1 MHCKKIT
8 ATISILSTRNV
19 PGIFGTVQTVFA
31 VVEQQPLVSLLG
43 SVPAHPADDVIVQDV
58 EAGGEDGG
66 PDEEVDGA
74 GPKVRLAGPEAPEA
88 DGGQRHEA
96 EVEGVVKTPVL
107 KSTNQLKYFS
117 PLSWY

>member
-1 MHCKKIT
+1 MKEVREEDRKSRGWTETQKQTHIYRGQNT
-8 ATISILSTRNV
+8 ATFSILSTRNV

-74 GPKVRLAGPEAPEA
+74 GPQVRLAGPEAPEA
-88 DGGQRHEA
+88 DGGQ
-96 EVEGVVKTPVL
+96 
-107 KSTNQLKYFS
+107 
-117 PLSWY
+117 

>member
-1 MHCKKIT
+1 M
-8 ATISILSTRNV
+8 
-19 PGIFGTVQTVFA
+19 
-31 VVEQQPLVSLLG
+31 SLLG

-74 GPKVRLAGPEAPEA
+74 GPQVRLAGPEAPEA

-107 KSTNQLKYFS
+107 KSTNQLKYFF
-117 PLSWY
+117 PQALVLAWTGDQ

>member
-1 MHCKKIT
+1 M
-8 ATISILSTRNV
+8 
-19 PGIFGTVQTVFA
+19 
-31 VVEQQPLVSLLG
+31 SLLG

-117 PLSWY
+117 PLSWYQLGLGTGYVSSEKTSFQFPFPVLCAVHCPLF

>member
-1 MHCKKIT
+1 M
-8 ATISILSTRNV
+8 
-19 PGIFGTVQTVFA
+19 
-31 VVEQQPLVSLLG
+31 SLLG

-74 GPKVRLAGPEAPEA
+74 GPQVRLAGPEAPEA

-96 EVEGVVKTPVL
+96 EVEGVVKAPVL
-107 KSTNQLKYFS
+107 KSTNKLKYF
-117 PLSWY
+117 PLHRRRPHSSLPSQLFAPYTVLYSSAATQ